1 MPQFI
6 SIYLD
11 ITAEAE
17 MEKAD
22 EELRRLG
29 IARSTFFQKLLPSAA
44 LRLKEMNHKDD
55 IFNANF
61 GPLKL

>member
-11 ITAEAE
+11 VTSEST
-17 MEKAD
+17 MEEVD
-22 EELRRLG
+22 NELKRLG
-29 IARSTFFQKLLPSAA
+29 ISRSTFFQKLLLPSN
-44 LRLKEMNHKDD
+44 LRLKEMKHKDD
-55 IFNANF
+55 IFNADF